1 MATLDLSLLVF
12 FRPILV
18 LVLVFSFMYAAL
30 TYTKLLGD
38 SKVLHGAISA
48 VAAVLVV
55 LVPPI
60 TELVYTV
67 TPWLTILF
75 ILFIMIIM
83 SFRIFNVS
91 EDSISS
97 AVSNVSGLRIV
108 IVLVVIGVFA
118 GAAANIFG
126 PDQLD
131 AGPGRVNVYDD
142 NGELVVASSDFK
154 TNLYNTLYHPK
165 VLGLAI
171 VLGVSAL
178 SVFLMS
184 GKMEAPFKGGG
195 HH

>member
-18 LVLVFSFMYAAL
+18 LVLIFSFMYAAL
-30 TYTKLLGD
+30 TYTKLLGEN
-38 SKVLHGAISA
+38 KVIHGAIASIT
-48 VAAVLVV
+48 AVLVV

-97 AVSNVSGLRIV
+97 AVKNVAGLRII
-108 IVLVVIGVFA
+108 IVLVVVGVFA
-118 GAAANIFG
+118 GAVANIFG

-131 AGPGRVNVYDD
+131 SGPGSVGIYDD
-142 NGELVVASSDFK
+142 DGRLIVDSADFQ

-165 VLGLAI
+165 ILGLGI
-171 VLGVSAL
+171 VLGVAAL
-178 SVFLMS
+178 SVFLMT
-184 GKMEAPFKGGG
+184 GKMEAPFKGGD
-195 HH
+195 H